1 MRGLIISLLV
11 LACSSVSLA
20 QTEKSSVAGIK
31 FAELTYDYGTIEQGD
46 KVHHEFQFT
55 STGKEPL
62 TITQAKGSCGC
73 TVPEFPT
80 QALKKGEKGTIKV
93 TFDSAGKMGLQDKT
107 VTVITNTPDSPIV
120 LHIKGVIKPATPA
133 NTPEARPMENP
144 KN

>member
-1 MRGLIISLLV
+1 MRILIISLFV
-11 LACSSVSLA
+11 LGFSSFSFA
-20 QTEKSSVAGIK
+20 QADKSSAAGIK
-31 FAELTYDYGTIEQGD
+31 FSELEYDYGTIQQGD

-62 TITQAKGSCGC
+62 MITQAKGSCGC

-80 QALKKGEKGTIKV
+80 QPLKKGEKGTLKV
-93 TFDSAGKMGLQDKT
+93 TFDSAGKMGMQDKT

-120 LHIKGVIKPATPA
+120 LHIKGVIKPATPV